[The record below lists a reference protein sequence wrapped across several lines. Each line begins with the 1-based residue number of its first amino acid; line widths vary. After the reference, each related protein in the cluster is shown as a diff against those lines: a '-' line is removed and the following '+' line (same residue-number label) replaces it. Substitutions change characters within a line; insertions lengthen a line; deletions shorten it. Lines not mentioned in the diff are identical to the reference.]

1 MNIYDQFPSKYLK
14 AGDLQ
19 GRSIKA
25 KVGNIVQEILGNDT
39 KMVIYFANKEKGMVC
54 NRTNAMTL
62 AEAWGPDTDNW
73 IGGDIEI
80 FSTKVPFQGKLTDSL
95 RVRPIV
101 ATPAV
106 RPIAPRQTA
115 PANQPLA
122 PPPASEA
129 DYGAID
135 DDIPF

>member
-1 MNIYDQFPSKYLK
+1 MNVFDQFPSRYLK

-19 GRSIKA
+19 GRTIRA
-25 KVGNIVQEILGNDT
+25 KIANVVTEVIGNDS
-39 KMVIYFANKEKGMVC
+39 KMVIYFVGKEKGAVC

-95 RVRPIV
+95 RVRPLPTHQAKVPQNRV
-101 ATPAV
+101 AVTTPS
-106 RPIAPRQTA
+106 
-115 PANQPLA
+115 A
-122 PPPASEA
+122 PPPMSQD
-129 DYGAID
+129 DYGVVD
-135 DDIPF
+135 DGDVPF

>member
-19 GRSIKA
+19 GRSVKA
-25 KVGNIVQEILGNDT
+25 KIGNVVSEILGNDN
-39 KMVIYFANKEKGMVC
+39 KLIIYFAGKEKGMVC

-73 IGGDIEI
+73 TGGDIEI

-95 RVRPIV
+95 RVRPLP
-101 ATPAV
+101 TQAV
-106 RPIAPRQTA
+106 KAPQARAAA
-115 PANQPLA
+115 PAPSA
-122 PPPASEA
+122 PAPASQDE
-129 DYGAID
+129 YGAVD
-135 DDIPF
+135 EDIPF